1 MRVTLAAHGGLAA
14 GLNLRRPPRAVDT
27 DELPPAQ
34 ADELERLVDAAL
46 DAGTHRPPGSGPAPD
61 AMSYTITVERDGKTS
76 TLSGSDTAASAQFA
90 DLLAWLEAHA
100 GQ

>member
-14 GLNLRRPPRAVDT
+14 GLNLRRPPRAVDNH
-27 DELPPAQ
+27 EFPPAQ
-34 ADELERLVDAAL
+34 APEHDRLVDAAL
-46 DAGTHRPPGSGPAPD
+46 GAGSHRPPGSGPAPD
-61 AMSYTITVERDGKTS
+61 AMSYTITVERGGRTS
-76 TLSGSDTAASAQFA
+76 TLLGSDTAASAAFA